1 MKLSV
6 SNPQAFVRSLK
17 RENIRKFFT
26 QYNCVGHETVS
37 ERVRRKVVQEQV
49 PKPEQKPVCEISAN
63 DVFSEDTADLLTPK
77 DKRHILII
85 DRALPAYDQDSGSL
99 RMFSILGLLV
109 DMGYIVTFL
118 PDDQKKISQY
128 DTDLQKMGVRTVYF
142 NNSLEKFFQKEGA
155 AFSQVL
161 VSRPEQTYKYLPY
174 IRAYA
179 IHSFV
184 IYDTVDLHWVRF
196 EREASLTD
204 DEELLKKVEE
214 YKAIELSNASSSDM
228 TLTVTE
234 DEKKILLK
242 EIPDLSVSVLP
253 NIHEVVN
260 DVPPFSER
268 KDLMFIGG
276 YEHQPNE
283 DAMVYFVEDIFPL
296 IRKEIP
302 GIRLFV
308 VGSKPSERVLG
319 LASDNVEVT
328 GYVKYVSPYF
338 RQSRI
343 FVSPLRYGAGMKG
356 KIGQSMSFGLPV
368 VTTEV
373 GAEGIGLKDGETA
386 LIADTVDDFSQAVIR
401 LYNDE
406 VLWSTISENGLSHID
421 KNYSKIAIRKRIA
434 DILGSL
440 EK

>member
-1 MKLSV
+1 
-6 SNPQAFVRSLK
+6 

-26 QYNCVGHETVS
+26 QYNSVGHETVS
-37 ERVRRKVVQEQV
+37 ERVQRKVVQEQA
-49 PKPEQKPVCEISAN
+49 PKPEQKPVCEVSVD
-63 DVFSEDTADLLTPK
+63 DVFSEDTADLLPPK

-85 DRALPAYDQDSGSL
+85 DRALPAHDQDSGSL
-99 RMFSILGLLV
+99 RMISILGLLV
-109 DMGYIVTFL
+109 DMGYTVTFL
-118 PDDQKKISQY
+118 PDDQKKVSQY
-128 DTDLQKMGVRTVYF
+128 DADLQEMGVRTVYF
-142 NNSLEKFFQKEGA
+142 DNSLEEFFQKEGA

-174 IRAYA
+174 IRTYA
-179 IHSFV
+179 IHSSV
-184 IYDTVDLHWVRF
+184 MYDTVDLHWVRF
-196 EREASLTD
+196 EMGASLAD

-214 YKAIELSNASSSDM
+214 YRAIELSNASSSDM

-234 DEKKILLK
+234 DEKKTLLK
-242 EIPDLSVSVLP
+242 ENPDLSVSVLP

-276 YEHQPNE
+276 YEHRPNE

-308 VGSKPSERVLG
+308 VGNKPSERVLG

-328 GYVKYVSPYF
+328 GYVKDVSPYF
-338 RQSRI
+338 KQSRL

-386 LIADTVDDFSQAVIR
+386 LIADTVDDFSQAVIQ

-406 VLWSTISENGLSHID
+406 VLWSTISGNGLSHID